1 MTTGRFPRRLA
12 ATAGLAALV
21 TLGGLTAACSTSG
34 EKAPSTPTTTTT
46 TTTTTPAPTPTTAAP
61 SVAPTEKSISPG
73 GGNLFTPTVLA
84 PAAPTEEPGRRKH

>member
-1 MTTGRFPRRLA
+1 MTTGRFPRRFA

-21 TLGGLTAACSTSG
+21 TLGGLTAACGTGG

-46 TTTTTPAPTPTTAAP
+46 TTTTTPATTAP

-73 GGNLFTPTVLA
+73 GGNLFTPTHVVTPA
-84 PAAPTEEPGRRKH
+84 PPTGGGKGGH